1 MLYINTS
8 LFVAKPTIS
17 VETMR
22 LIGVIRNFCER
33 LTIRGQKLLNGQS
46 LLKSMQ
52 DEILVHGGAGLN
64 GTEYSMLLTT
74 DMSKRLDELFGLK
87 YVEKFAGYA
96 RKMQEENLVASEID
110 EPEVFMHIQDILA
123 VSQIPVKGIRG
134 EVVIPVSREADHNFR
149 SARAFMVAYR
159 ESERVVDYFSGL
171 ARQVGFFFAL
181 PYDEVLRA
189 NNGLREDD
197 IQEAIREGYARTGI
211 TTHVDGNPLRMLE
224 ITDKFCPLEKRVN

>member
-1 MLYINTS
+1 
-8 LFVAKPTIS
+8 
-17 VETMR
+17 
-22 LIGVIRNFCER
+22 
-33 LTIRGQKLLNGQS
+33 
-46 LLKSMQ
+46 MQ
-52 DEILVHGGAGLN
+52 DEILVHGGAGLS

-74 DMSKRLDELFGLK
+74 DITIKLDELFGFN
-87 YVEKFAGYA
+87 YVEKFAGYPK
-96 RKMQEENLVASEID
+96 RMLEGHLDVSDIG
-110 EPEVFMHIQDILA
+110 EPEIFLHIQDIRA
-123 VSQIPVKGIRG
+123 VSQAPVRGIRG
-134 EVVIPVSREADHNFR
+134 EIVIPVSREADHNFR